1 MIAPRFASGW
11 TVVNRLVISL
21 LAMAENETP
30 ALRVENSKTNILRRL
45 VQLKEW
51 DVQRRTSSSLSRTLL
66 TVVVTK
72 VVTNEEPEDED
83 DSLGTDEV
91 LYIMPKAH
99 R

>member
-1 MIAPRFASGW
+1 M
-11 TVVNRLVISL
+11 ISL

-30 ALRVENSKTNILRRL
+30 ALRVENSKTNILHRS

-83 DSLGTDEV
+83 DSLGNDEV
-91 LYIMPKAH
+91 LYILPKAH